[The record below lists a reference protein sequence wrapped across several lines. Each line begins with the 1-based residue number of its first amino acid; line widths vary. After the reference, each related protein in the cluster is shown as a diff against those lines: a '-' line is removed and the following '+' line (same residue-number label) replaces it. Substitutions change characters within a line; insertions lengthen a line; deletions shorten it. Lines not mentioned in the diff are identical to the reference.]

1 MSMVHSIKQ
10 MMEKMSND
18 ELVEMLRREYLRKLT
33 RYRLTDEVFRKKY
46 GMTYEDFEKENV
58 VAKRNFSW
66 EVESDAQ
73 EWEMAIDGISTC
85 LRKLGE
91 VKIEYCQEQKI
102 MWV

>member
-46 GMTYEDFEKENV
+46 AMTYEDFEKENV

-91 VKIEYCQEQKI
+91 VKIEY
-102 MWV
+102 

>member
-1 MSMVHSIKQ
+1 MSMGHPIKQ
-10 MMEKMSND
+10 MIEKMSNE

-33 RYRLTDEVFRKKY
+33 RYRLTNEFFCKKY
-46 GMTYEDFEKENV
+46 RMAYEEFEKENV

-73 EWEMAIDGISTC
+73 EWEMAMDGISTC

-91 VKIEYCQEQKI
+91 VKSEY
-102 MWV
+102 

>member
-1 MSMVHSIKQ
+1 MSVGHPVKQ
-10 MMEKMSND
+10 MIERMSND
-18 ELVEMLRREYLRKLT
+18 ELIEMLRREYLRKLT
-33 RYRLTDEVFRKKY
+33 RYRLTDGFFRKKY
-46 GMTYEDFEKENV
+46 GMTYGEFEKENV

-91 VKIEYCQEQKI
+91 VKVEY
-102 MWV
+102 

>member
-1 MSMVHSIKQ
+1 MSMGHPIKQ

-46 GMTYEDFEKENV
+46 GMTYEEFEKENV
-58 VAKRNFSW
+58 VAKRDFSW

-91 VKIEYCQEQKI
+91 VKIEY
-102 MWV
+102 

>member
-1 MSMVHSIKQ
+1 MSMSERHPIMQ
-10 MMEKMSND
+10 MMEKMSNE
-18 ELVEMLRREYLRKLT
+18 ELVEMLRREYLRKLM
-33 RYRLTDEVFRKKY
+33 RYRLTDEFFRKKY
-46 GMTYEDFEKENV
+46 QMTYDDFEKENI

-91 VKIEYCQEQKI
+91 VRVEY
-102 MWV
+102 

>member
-1 MSMVHSIKQ
+1 MVHSIKQ

-46 GMTYEDFEKENV
+46 AMTYEEFEKENV

-85 LRKLGE
+85 LRKFRFMQINLR
-91 VKIEYCQEQKI
+91 IS
-102 MWV
+102 

>member
-46 GMTYEDFEKENV
+46 GMTYEEFEKENV

-85 LRKLGE
+85 LRKF
-91 VKIEYCQEQKI
+91 QEQKI